1 MGLSESVAE
10 FLQGTEPR
18 CELDSAGNLR
28 VWNLGASAPPAAV
41 IVAPATDALKT
52 KRHGLITGSLD
63 RSQVWEVAGL
73 SVDRAL
79 VSKDHVA
86 ATVADWIE
94 ELRKAGVELVA
105 IERSDA
111 L

>member
-10 FLQGTEPR
+10 FLESTEPR
-18 CELDSAGNLR
+18 CELDSAGNPR
-28 VWNLGASAPPAAV
+28 AWNLGVDTSSAAV

-73 SVDRAL
+73 SLDRAL
-79 VSKDHVA
+79 VSGDHPASVSEW
-86 ATVADWIE
+86 VE
-94 ELRKAGVELVA
+94 QLRVSDVELVA